1 MYKVKDI
8 QRKTHLKQ
16 VPLFSSFDDEQIDI
30 LSKTGIVKKFTK
42 GCLIVN
48 QDDHGDTL
56 YIVISGNV
64 KVSLLNEDGKEIV
77 LSFLKEGDFFGEL
90 SLLDDEPRSASIIV
104 VEDAA
109 LFLLTRGQF
118 YQLIT
123 SYPVI
128 LKKVIKEIC
137 ARLRRADE
145 KIKSLAFFDVYERTI
160 RVLQQ
165 LARDRGMKTKNG
177 IEVLQA
183 PTHQELS
190 TIVGTSRETIT
201 RIIKVLK
208 KDRSLVSYKGRRVV
222 LRDR

>member
-1 MYKVKDI
+1 MKGEGI
-8 QRKTHLKQ
+8 QLKAHLKQ
-16 VPLFSSFDDEQIDI
+16 VPLFSSFSDEQFDI
-30 LSKTGIVKKFTK
+30 LSKTGFVKKFAK

-48 QDDHGDTL
+48 QDDPGDTL

-64 KVSLLNEDGKEIV
+64 KVTLLNEDGKEIV
-77 LSFLKEGDFFGEL
+77 LSFLKGGDFFGEL
-90 SLLDDEPRSASIIV
+90 SLLDDEPRSASIIA

-123 SYPVI
+123 LHAVI

-165 LARDRGMKTKNG
+165 LAFDQGTKTKNG
-177 IEVLQA
+177 IEVLHA

-190 TIVGTSRETIT
+190 TMVGTSRETIT

-208 KDRSLVSYKGRRVV
+208 KDRNLVSYKGRKLV
-222 LRDR
+222 LRDI